1 MEHLAQL
8 RNLAQRLSDA
18 NTALLTW
25 DQIQEHKML
34 PKAERPVGPK
44 RPRLSRQALKLQL
57 VFLMADMS
65 RLEQE
70 IFAAPMLSA
79 N

>member
-1 MEHLAQL
+1 MEHLVQL

-18 NTALLTW
+18 NSALLIW
-25 DQIQEHKML
+25 DQIDEQRTL
-34 PKAERPVGPK
+34 PRSERAVDLK

-70 IFAAPMLSA
+70 ICAAPLMSA